1 MPRIIGFFI
10 LILAMVAAANAFA
23 GKEQVIWA
31 EDFGVS
37 STSEPQ
43 GVFCEINGVKLMAKT
58 AADCEQ
64 AGGTVTH
71 VITRTVTPAGD
82 AMSNP
87 EEEPEIQR
95 EEDKEPEAP

>member
-1 MPRIIGFFI
+1 MRTIIGLFV
-10 LILAMVAAANAFA
+10 LALAISVAGNVFA
-23 GKEQVIWA
+23 QQVIEEGRVA
-31 EDFGVS
+31 E

-58 AADCEQ
+58 AADCEK

-82 AMSNP
+82 AMDNP

-95 EEDKEPEAP
+95 KEDKEPEAQ